1 MAFDEL
7 FKLSNRVH
15 NRINIKQTQ
24 KGGNNIIQSQS
35 IHINQN
41 MNITGDSNHVTGI
54 HIGVD
59 GDIIDDF
66 NNGKKSVNDARNAVL
81 YGGSTKKEKYL
92 QRKRY
97 HGILNS
103 DPADYKTTEPLED
116 FLNFYETNAYK
127 EGYLLER
134 KIKGVIGDSEN
145 FRILPVFMSNKFSK
159 LFPTRNIYSEPDKDP
174 ILGTGV
180 DRAYNIYYRITDN
193 AVFYIISKDV
203 PGFKSFCPFRL
214 EMCHLVELRYFR
226 KDNTSAPVFYD
237 PKGDYLYTKDDN
249 TLILNKVTETN
260 TQKFL
265 DFLWAM
271 KFEIFIVII
280 LIIIYIN
287 FH

>member
-1 MAFDEL
+1 MALDKL
-7 FKLSNRVH
+7 LKLSQMVH
-15 NRINIKQTQ
+15 NTININQTQ
-24 KGGNNIIQSQS
+24 SGGNNIIQSQS

-41 MNITGDSNHVTGI
+41 MNITGDGNHVTGI
-54 HIGVD
+54 HVGVD

-66 NNGKKSVNDARNAVL
+66 NNGRKSVDDVRNAVF

-103 DPADYKTTEPLED
+103 DPTDEDSIGSLED
-116 FLNFYETNAYK
+116 FLHFYETNAYK
-127 EGYLLER
+127 EGYLLSR
-134 KIKGVIGDSEN
+134 KVKGTNIDEN
-145 FRILPVFMSNKFSK
+145 FRILPVFMSGKFSR
-159 LFPTRNIYSEPDKDP
+159 LFPTRNIYSESDKDP

-193 AVFYIISKDV
+193 AVFYIVSKDV

-214 EMCHLVELRYFR
+214 EMCHLVELRYYR

-237 PKGDYLYTKDDN
+237 PEKDYFYTKDDN
-249 TLILNKVTETN
+249 TIILSKVTETN
-260 TQKFL
+260 FQKFL
-265 DFLWAM
+265 DLLWAM
-271 KFEIFIVII
+271 KFEIFIVI
-280 LIIIYIN
+280 LIILIYIN

>member
-1 MAFDEL
+1 MA
-7 FKLSNRVH
+7 SAMIS
-15 NRINIKQTQ
+15 RIIRKHRNSVNIKQTQ
-24 KGGNNIIQSQS
+24 KGGNNIVQSQS
-35 IHINQN
+35 IYINQN
-41 MNITGDSNHVTGI
+41 MNITGDGNHVTGI
-54 HIGVD
+54 HVGVD

-66 NNGKKSVNDARNAVL
+66 NNGRKTVDDVRKAVF

-103 DPADYKTTEPLED
+103 DTSDKDTIGPLED
-116 FLNFYETNAYK
+116 FLHFYETNAYK
-127 EGYLLER
+127 EGYLLNRQVKETN
-134 KIKGVIGDSEN
+134 IDEN
-145 FRILPVFMSNKFSK
+145 FRILPVFMSGKFSR
-159 LFPTRNIYSEPDKDP
+159 LFPTRNIYSESDKDP

-237 PKGDYLYTKDDN
+237 PKKDYFYTKDDN
-249 TLILNKVTETN
+249 TIILSKVTETN
-260 TQKFL
+260 FQKFL
-265 DFLWAM
+265 DLLWTM
-271 KFEIFIVII
+271 KFEIFIVILI
-280 LIIIYIN
+280 IIIYIN

>member
-1 MAFDEL
+1 MALNDFL
-7 FKLSNRVH
+7 KLSNMVH
-15 NRINIKQTQ
+15 NRININQTQ
-24 KGGNNIIQSQS
+24 KGGNNIVQAQS

-41 MNITGDSNHVTGI
+41 MNITGDGNHVTGI
-54 HIGVD
+54 HVGVD
-59 GDIIDDF
+59 GDIMDDF
-66 NNGKKSVNDARNAVL
+66 NNGRKSVDDVRNAVF

-103 DPADYKTTEPLED
+103 DPADYKTAEPLED
-116 FLNFYETNAYK
+116 FLHFYETNAYK

-134 KIKGVIGDSEN
+134 KNKGVIGDSEN
-145 FRILPVFMSNKFSK
+145 FRILPVFMSGKFSR
-159 LFPTRNIYSEPDKDP
+159 LFPTRNIYSESDKDP

-193 AVFYIISKDV
+193 AVFYIVSKDV

-226 KDNTSAPVFYD
+226 KNNTSAPVFYD
-237 PKGDYLYTKDDN
+237 PKKDYLYTKDDN
-249 TLILNKVTETN
+249 TIILSRVTETN
-260 TQKFL
+260 FQKFL
-265 DFLWAM
+265 DFLWTM
-271 KFEIFIVII
+271 KFEIFIVILI
-280 LIIIYIN
+280 IIIYIN